1 VSLYHFKVLLA
12 SLVVAAAGGAG
23 GGLVFA
29 WLGHRSLEYGIGT
42 GLFFVSLVCLGLGLL
57 GATEP
62 EEGWASRRGV
72 EGRRSFMARVAGDH
86 PGVERVSS
94 AELFV
99 WGLVVGGGIM
109 AASFV
114 MYGLAAR

>member
-1 VSLYHFKVLLA
+1 VNLYHVKVLLA
-12 SLVVAAAGGAG
+12 SLVVAAAGGIG

-29 WLGHRSLEYGIGT
+29 WVGHRSLAYGIGT

-62 EEGWASRRGV
+62 ENGWASRRGV
-72 EGRRSFMARVAGDH
+72 EGRRSFIARVAGDR

-94 AELFV
+94 LELFV

-114 MYGLAAR
+114 MYGVAAR

>member
-12 SLVVAAAGGAG
+12 SLLVAAAGGVG

-29 WLGHRSLEYGIGT
+29 WIGHRSLAYGVGT

-62 EEGWASRRGV
+62 KEGWASRRGV
-72 EGRRSFMARVAGDH
+72 EGRRSFMARVAGDR

-94 AELFV
+94 VELFV

-114 MYGLAAR
+114 VYGLAR